1 MHKLKFYLPLAAF
14 LLLSV
19 FLLSGLFSDP
29 RQIESAL
36 LDKPVPEF
44 SLPDLDKPATQRTLA
59 DLKGQVSLL
68 NVWGLWCPTC
78 NAELAFLTELRG
90 QGVPIIG
97 LYYVQPVD
105 ASFGDEFNPAK
116 LQQDVA
122 RKLADQGNPY
132 LFNMVDEQRK
142 LIFDLGV
149 TGAPETFIVDQQG
162 VIRYHHI
169 GDINPMNW
177 PKLAAVIKQIEE
189 SGHAPR

>member
-14 LLLSV
+14 LLLSA